1 VSGGGPGWLS
11 GESNFLLSS
20 SAPLRYS
27 RRVASAQKAQQGAGG
42 GLPALIKISDL
53 ARLSGVPTPTI
64 KHYMREG
71 LLPGPERRTSRNMA
85 YYDAR
90 LADRVKVIKELQQER
105 FLPLKIIGDLLEP
118 APSAAIR
125 SDLDEVQRR
134 QLGALE
140 PAIRAGSTDA
150 RRRRLGRGGSPRRT
164 RAEVLAGMRIGEG
177 DLAILERFELVQPS
191 SFHAGEAVYSGPDL
205 ELLEVIDET
214 RQRGLGPLFPMEIL
228 EPYAAAI
235 RSLVR
240 LELELFRRQVLSGAA
255 LPPKPVDEIAREAT
269 QLAERMIVAMRA
281 KLVIPELKAA
291 AATPKPVAP
300 DGEAPPRRRRGR
312 A

>member
-1 VSGGGPGWLS
+1 
-11 GESNFLLSS
+11 
-20 SAPLRYS
+20 
-27 RRVASAQKAQQGAGG
+27 VASAQKAQPGAGRT
-42 GLPALIKISDL
+42 LPPLIKISDL

-90 LADRVKVIKELQQER
+90 LADRVKIIKELQQER
-105 FLPLKIIGDLLEP
+105 FLPLKIIQDLLEP

-140 PAIRAGSTDA
+140 PAIRAGSSDA
-150 RRRRLGRGGSPRRT
+150 RRRRLGKGSSHRS
-164 RAEVLAGMRIGEG
+164 RAEVLSTLRIGEA
-177 DLAILERFELVQPS
+177 DLAILERFELAQPTPGPQ
-191 SFHAGEAVYSGPDL
+191 GEAVYTGADL
-205 ELLEVIDET
+205 ELLEVIHDT
-214 RQRGLGPLFPMEIL
+214 RKRGLGSLFPMEIL

-235 RSLVR
+235 RALVR
-240 LELELFRRQVLSGAA
+240 LELDLFRRQVLSGAT

-269 QLAERMIVAMRA
+269 QLGERLIVAMRA

-291 AATPKPVAP
+291 SAPPPPKPAGGAEDGAAP
-300 DGEAPPRRRRGR
+300 GRRARRRGR